1 LREGFQLLGPA
12 HLLARAQAR
21 PLEQI
26 LSLPFGLPLSHPV
39 SLISPNKVVMKM
51 EQPKPPKPEKP
62 DLLRDLWRDQSLLKL
77 HLLDGT
83 VLEGRIKQ
91 FDQYNLR
98 VKVEDGTVY
107 LIPKHALVYVEVIP

>member
-1 LREGFQLLGPA
+1 MSP
-12 HLLARAQAR
+12 
-21 PLEQI
+21 
-26 LSLPFGLPLSHPV
+26 PFGLPLSHPV
-39 SLISPNKVVMKM
+39 SLISPNKVVVKM

-77 HLLDGT
+77 
-83 VLEGRIKQ
+83 

-107 LIPKHALVYVEVIP
+107 LIPKHALIYVEVVL